1 MPARLGRH
9 IIGFAICITASL
21 ARVSTESSEASM
33 ALDRSR
39 VGPAALRVIFSD
51 LDGTLVHFPQWFN
64 KHGVSVVAECDG
76 GDPTRAVVETATGE
90 RRACRVL
97 PKSTMGPGFVSDRTV
112 DLVDRLRARGVRFVV
127 ITAARKSTLLE
138 RLPFLPHCDVAVCE
152 CGARIYYG
160 DELDL
165 AWART
170 FEHISGP
177 LETELSPDE
186 RPQPL
191 WQLYREMRDAGLSC
205 DTRSYTGCFRVA
217 VATPEHVELVERFRV
232 ALDPLVI
239 SSAENL
245 GKVDFFPALCGK
257 GNAVKYLQAKFGVGR
272 AESAALFDDDN
283 DLPMAAECAVHLLP
297 ALTSD
302 SIVAAVRAN
311 PAWRVAERCGQGVF
325 AIEELL
331 EGLLEAHVQAA
342 PVAVGAVGLS

>member
-1 MPARLGRH
+1 VRA
-9 IIGFAICITASL
+9 
-21 ARVSTESSEASM
+21 
-33 ALDRSR
+33 
-39 VGPAALRVIFSD
+39 IFSD
-51 LDGTLVHFPQWFN
+51 LDGTLVHFPQWFG
-64 KHGVSVVAECDG
+64 KHGVIVLADGGG
-76 GDPTRAVVETATGE
+76 GDPTRAVVESATGE
-90 RRACRVL
+90 RRECRVL
-97 PKSTMGPGFVSDRTV
+97 PESTMGPGFVSDRTV
-112 DLVDRLRARGVRFVV
+112 ELVDSLRAHGALFVV

-138 RLPFLPHCDVAVCE
+138 RLPFLPRCDVAVCE

-177 LETELSPDE
+177 LDTPLSPDE

-217 VATPEHVELVERFRV
+217 TASAAHVALVERFR
-232 ALDPLVI
+232 AGLDPSVI
-239 SSAENL
+239 GSAENL

-257 GNAVKYLQAKFGVGR
+257 GNAVKYLQAKFGVR
-272 AESAALFDDDN
+272 PAECAALFDDDN

-302 SIVAAVRAN
+302 SVVSAVRVN

-331 EGLLEAHVQAA
+331 EALLETHVRAQPVPLERAA
-342 PVAVGAVGLS
+342 